1 MKIAGKHGKII
12 RDERIKA
19 IMSTVAAIAITT
31 APPEIR
37 RRGRQRSLAAKSA
50 ILHATMDILGKMP
63 LRDITAEEIA
73 RQAGVSKATLYKW
86 WPNKNLV
93 ALDAFLASM
102 QEAVAIPDTGS
113 AEQDFTLQFEAAID
127 FYKNSS
133 GRLLCHFIAEGQS
146 DPDLL
151 LCFRERFLKPCRQS
165 LKVIW
170 QRGVARGEI
179 QPDVDGDLV
188 LDLIFGPMVY
198 RLLVGHGP
206 LDEIQAKTII
216 RSVFRG
222 VRGQATPGKKP
233 KKLLETPVAEQSLA
247 AAT

>member
-1 MKIAGKHGKII
+1 MLTIS
-12 RDERIKA
+12 D
-19 IMSTVAAIAITT
+19 IT
-31 APPEIR
+31 ASPPPAR

-50 ILHATMDILGKMP
+50 ILHATMEILAHEP
-63 LRDITAEEIA
+63 LRDVTAEEIA
-73 RQAGVSKATLYKW
+73 RKAGVSKATLYKW
-86 WPNKNLV
+86 WPNKNIV

-102 QEAVAIPDTGS
+102 REAVAIPDTGS

-151 LCFRERFLKPCRQS
+151 LHFRERFLKPCRQS
-165 LKVIW
+165 LKMIW
-170 QRGVARGEI
+170 QRGVTRGEI
-179 QPDVDGDLV
+179 HPDMDGDLV

-206 LDEIQAKTII
+206 LDENQAKTII
-216 RSVFRG
+216 RTVFRG
-222 VRGQATPGKKP
+222 VRGHAQPERTRKKSPEAALAMLVSTSLATVRQSATP
-233 KKLLETPVAEQSLA
+233 
-247 AAT
+247 

>member
-1 MKIAGKHGKII
+1 MSIIAEPI
-12 RDERIKA
+12 
-19 IMSTVAAIAITT
+19 SP
-31 APPEIR
+31 PPEPK
-37 RRGRQRSLAAKSA
+37 RRGRQRSAEAESA
-50 ILHATMDILGKMP
+50 ILHATMALLAKRS
-63 LRDITAEEIA
+63 LRDVTAEEIA
-73 RQAGVSKATLYKW
+73 RNAGVSKATLYKW
-86 WPNKNLV
+86 WPNKNIV

-113 AEQDFTLQFEAAID
+113 AEQDFRMQFEAAID

-146 DPDLL
+146 DPELRQL
-151 LCFRERFLKPCRQS
+151 FRERFLKPCRQN

-179 QPDVDGDLV
+179 HPDVDGDLV

-206 LDEIQAKTII
+206 LDETQARTII
-216 RSVFRG
+216 RTVFGG
-222 VRGQATPGKKP
+222 VRNPQSDWIP
-233 KKLLETPVAEQSLA
+233 KQSVKSVPLAVSVAA
-247 AAT
+247 GG

>member
-1 MKIAGKHGKII
+1 
-12 RDERIKA
+12 
-19 IMSTVAAIAITT
+19 MSTATAITSS
-31 APPEIR
+31 PPVVR

-50 ILHATMDILGKMP
+50 ILHATMEILAHEP
-63 LRDITAEEIA
+63 LRDVTAEEIA
-73 RQAGVSKATLYKW
+73 RKAGVSKATLYKW
-86 WPNKNLV
+86 WPNKNIV

-113 AEQDFTLQFEAAID
+113 AEHDFTLQFEAAID

-151 LCFRERFLKPCRQS
+151 LHFRERFLKPCRQS
-165 LKVIW
+165 LKMIW
-170 QRGVARGEI
+170 QRGVSRGEI
-179 QPDVDGDLV
+179 HPEVDGDLV

-206 LDEIQAKTII
+206 LDETQAKTII
-216 RSVFRG
+216 RTVFRG
-222 VRGQATPGKKP
+222 VRNQPQPEKARKKSLGTSVAGLSSAVMAGSRQSATP
-233 KKLLETPVAEQSLA
+233 
-247 AAT
+247 

>member
-1 MKIAGKHGKII
+1 MA
-12 RDERIKA
+12 
-19 IMSTVAAIAITT
+19 T
-31 APPEIR
+31 PPEVR

-216 RSVFRG
+216 RTVFRG
-222 VRGQATPGKKP
+222 VRGPGKPEP
-233 KKLLETPVAEQSLA
+233 KRKKVLETSLTAETLV

>member
-1 MKIAGKHGKII
+1 MT
-12 RDERIKA
+12 
-19 IMSTVAAIAITT
+19 TVSAIASS
-31 APPEIR
+31 APAAR
-37 RRGRQRSLAAKSA
+37 RRGRQRSLVAKSA
-50 ILHATMDILGKMP
+50 ILHATMEILAQRP
-63 LRDITAEEIA
+63 LRDVTAEEIA
-73 RQAGVSKATLYKW
+73 RKAGVSKATLYKW
-86 WPNKNLV
+86 WPNKNIV

-113 AEQDFTLQFEAAID
+113 AEHDFTLQFEAAID

-151 LCFRERFLKPCRQS
+151 LHFRERFLKPCRQS

-179 QPDVDGDLV
+179 HPEMDGDLV

-206 LDEIQAKTII
+206 LDETQAKTII
-216 RSVFRG
+216 RTVFRG
-222 VRGQATPGKKP
+222 VRGQSQPEKTRKKP
-233 KKLLETPVAEQSLA
+233 VEASLPAHLPLA
-247 AAT
+247 ASPRQSATL